1 MDFLLL
7 YLHDDDLFIEPLCS
21 FMRLL
26 SIRETSL
33 SFSVEANAIITQ
45 HKTFARMKVIDNDLN
60 LVLKSIRGKP
70 VRQFPAFLCL
80 DKDEDKLSIVTA
92 VYYLDDIKASDMDI
106 LIQ

>member
-7 YLHDDDLFIEPLCS
+7 YLHDDDLVVEPLYS

-33 SFSVEANAIITQ
+33 SFSVEANAIIT
-45 HKTFARMKVIDNDLN
+45 HHNTFTRIKVLDDDLN
-60 LVLKSIRGKP
+60 LVLKSVRGKP
-70 VRQFPAFLCL
+70 VRQFPAFLCI

-92 VYYLDDIKASDMDI
+92 VYYLEDIKASDMDI